1 MFMNRLTLSSSKTSH
16 ERGIKKMNN
25 SQGSYFS
32 LIPSGVMEN
41 QSVSDASKITYALIL
56 GLSNRYGY
64 CFATNSALAEM
75 RKISESSIKRHIYE
89 LINNNLITAE
99 YNVRNDR
106 RLTPNIFPSSRENT
120 LRSQNIT
127 KYTQYSDEVD
137 TVLNEVWKSIKK
149 K

>member
-1 MFMNRLTLSSSKTSH
+1 MNQ
-16 ERGIKKMNN
+16 N
-25 SQGSYFS
+25 QGSYFS
-32 LIPSGVMEN
+32 LIPSGVLEN
-41 QSVSDASKITYALIL
+41 ESVSDASKITYALIL

-75 RKISESSIKRHIYE
+75 RKISESSVKRHIYE

-106 RLTPNIFPSSRENT
+106 RLTPNIFPSSREKVLRNQNT
-120 LRSQNIT
+120 VN
-127 KYTQYSDEVD
+127 YAQYSDEVD
-137 TVLNEVWKSIKK
+137 NVLNDVWQSIKK